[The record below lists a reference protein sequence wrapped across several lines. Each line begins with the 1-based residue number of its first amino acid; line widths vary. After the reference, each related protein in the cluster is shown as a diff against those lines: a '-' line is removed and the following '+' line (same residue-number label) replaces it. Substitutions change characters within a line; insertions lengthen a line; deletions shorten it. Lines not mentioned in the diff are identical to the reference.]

1 MSAVNKK
8 DSIYVQ
14 LLKLLVLSALAAG
27 AFFLLTNHLGDR
39 FIENYYNTSD
49 YETKKDLQ
57 YVDNLQKYVRE
68 NNLYATDTAS
78 LNKWVKKQKILILRV
93 YVNNKKTFDSD
104 YPDRDF
110 GEDDMEYEE
119 QDWETYY
126 SVEFTDGTARIG
138 LIGLY
143 EYQLYNGALI
153 VEILFAFILFL
164 TLVLLGIRKKIE
176 YMRVLSNE
184 ITILEGGSL
193 DYEITVKGKD
203 ELASLADGLD
213 HMRISFKKMIEREAE
228 MMKENQKIITEMSHD
243 LRTPVT
249 TILLYLEILKKEKY
263 ENKEHI
269 KEYCEKIEKK
279 AQRMKQ
285 LTENLFEYSL
295 VSGER
300 KIHLEEP
307 EYCEVIFYDLLSETG
322 SYLRQNGFDVEF
334 HIEWEDKRLSVS
346 TEYIV
351 RVVDN
356 ITSNIIKYAA
366 PHHEVTISSVNVD
379 HMTGFA
385 FENRV
390 KIIQDRKDSTGVGLR
405 STKNMMKKMNGD
417 CRIQQREDYFRI
429 ELYFPYKN

>member
-1 MSAVNKK
+1 MSAMNKK

-14 LLKLLVLSALAAG
+14 LLKLLVFSALAAG
-27 AFFLLTNHLGDR
+27 AFFLINNHLGDK
-39 FIENYYNTSD
+39 FIEKYYNTSD
-49 YETKKDLQ
+49 YETKMNLR
-57 YVDNLQKYVRE
+57 YVDKLQSYVNE
-68 NNLYATDTAS
+68 KNICTTDTVS
-78 LNKWVKKQKILILRV
+78 LKKWVKEQKILILRV

-110 GEDDMEYEE
+110 WEDDVEYEE
-119 QDWETYY
+119 QEWENYY
-126 SVEFTDGTARIG
+126 SVEFADRTARIG
-138 LIGLY
+138 LMGLY

-153 VEILFAFILFL
+153 IEILSTFIMFL
-164 TLVLLGIRKKIE
+164 ILVLLGIRKKME
-176 YMRVLSNE
+176 YMRTLSNE
-184 ITILEGGSL
+184 IAILEGGSL
-193 DYEITVKGKD
+193 DYEITVKGED

-249 TILLYLEILKKEKY
+249 SILLYLEILKKEKY
-263 ENKEHI
+263 ENQEQI
-269 KEYCEKIEKK
+269 KEYCEKIVKK

-295 VSGER
+295 VSGEK
-300 KIHLEEP
+300 KINLEEP

-322 SYLRQNGFDVEF
+322 SYLIQNGFDVDF
-334 HIEWEDKRLSVS
+334 QIEWENKRLSVC

-356 ITSNIIKYAA
+356 ITSNIIKYAD
-366 PHHEVTISSVNVD
+366 PHQKVKIFSVNTE

-385 FENRV
+385 FEN
-390 KIIQDRKDSTGVGLR
+390 KKKTIQDRKDSTGVGLQ
-405 STKNMMKKMNGD
+405 SIKNMMKKMNGD
-417 CRIQQREDYFRI
+417 CRICQHENDFRI
-429 ELYFPYKN
+429 ELYFLHQD

>member
-1 MSAVNKK
+1 MSVVNKK

-27 AFFLLTNHLGDR
+27 AFFLINNQLGDR

-57 YVDNLQKYVRE
+57 YVDKLQRYVRE

-78 LNKWVKKQKILILRV
+78 LNRWVKKQKILILRV
-93 YVNNKKTFDSD
+93 YVNNKKTFDSG

-110 GEDDMEYEE
+110 GEDDTEYEE

-138 LIGLY
+138 LIGFY
-143 EYQLYNGALI
+143 EYQLYTGALI
-153 VEILFAFILFL
+153 AEIISAFMLFL
-164 TLVLLGIRKKIE
+164 TLVLLGIRKKME

-184 ITILEGGSL
+184 IAILEGGSL

-203 ELASLADGLD
+203 ELTSLADGLD

-263 ENKEHI
+263 EKKEQI

-279 AQRMKQ
+279 ALRMKQ

-295 VSGER
+295 VSGE
-300 KIHLEEP
+300 KEIHLEEP

-322 SYLRQNGFDVEF
+322 SYLRQNGFDVDF
-334 HIEWEDKRLSVS
+334 RIEWEDKKLRVC

-356 ITSNIIKYAA
+356 ITSNIIKYAD
-366 PHHEVTISSVNVD
+366 PQQKVMISSVNKEY
-379 HMTGFA
+379 MAGFA
-385 FENRV
+385 FENSE
-390 KIIQDRKDSTGVGLR
+390 KIIQDRKDSTGVGLQ
-405 STKNMMKKMNGD
+405 SIKNMMKKMNGD
-417 CRIQQREDYFRI
+417 CRICQYENHFRI
-429 ELYFPYKN
+429 ELYFPYTD